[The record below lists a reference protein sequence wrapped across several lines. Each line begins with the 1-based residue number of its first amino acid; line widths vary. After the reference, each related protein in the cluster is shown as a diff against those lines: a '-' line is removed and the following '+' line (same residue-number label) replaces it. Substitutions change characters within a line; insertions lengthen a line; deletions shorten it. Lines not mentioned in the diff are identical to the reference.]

1 MASDDQKGDNLGLTL
16 GLGTLREKEAVIRLR
31 RKAGE
36 LVCVQPHNQK
46 LFLLRLSPPIS
57 RPVFTLKVIL
67 STMALGLRF

>member
-46 LFLLRLSPPIS
+46 LFSLRLSPLSPGQCS
-57 RPVFTLKVIL
+57 R
-67 STMALGLRF
+67 SR

>member
-36 LVCVQPHNQK
+36 LVCVQPQNEK
-46 LFLLRLSPPIS
+46 LILLRLSPLSPGQCS
-57 RPVFTLKVIL
+57 R
-67 STMALGLRF
+67 SR

>member
-46 LFLLRLSPPIS
+46 FFYFAYLLYLPASVHVRGDLIDD
-57 RPVFTLKVIL
+57 
-67 STMALGLRF
+67 GLRT

>member
-16 GLGTLREKEAVIRLR
+16 GLGTVCEEEAVIGLR

-46 LFLLRLSPPIS
+46 LFLLRLSPLSPGQCS
-57 RPVFTLKVIL
+57 R
-67 STMALGLRF
+67 SR